1 MTTYQF
7 FKPADLEAAKSL
19 VPESLVIRGGV
30 IECKGGI
37 LVDGELHD
45 TTIESKDG
53 TAIYI
58 SAMAKLYSCTL
69 KGTDI
74 LIEGTF
80 DGVINGTGKIEFA
93 SGCVAVGV
101 CNKGSEVYMHP
112 LADLDDLRVK
122 SVKAQPTVTEVKTVA
137 IDATVSFPNAYRTGT

>member
-1 MTTYQF
+1 MTSYQF
-7 FKPADLEAAKSL
+7 FKPTDLESAKSL
-19 VPESLVIRGGV
+19 VPESLVFRGGV

-53 TAIYI
+53 TAIFI
-58 SAMAKLYSCTL
+58 SAMAKLYNCTIS
-69 KGTDI
+69 GVDI
-74 LIEGTF
+74 LVEGIF
-80 DGVINGTGKIEFA
+80 DGTINGTGKIEFA

-122 SVKAQPTVTEVKTVA
+122 SMKSQPTASAVTSDSTVTFA
-137 IDATVSFPNAYRTGT
+137 GAAFRTGT